1 MPPCVNKFHKARESP
16 EMRVCVCARVRACV
30 CSLSHVWIKNHSFE
44 VQSGENERFSR
55 EREGDEEKKRE
66 KK

>member
-1 MPPCVNKFHKARESP
+1 MYISFRRPVNLLKC
-16 EMRVCVCARVRACV
+16 VCVCARVRACV